1 MSVSMNATGPINCNQ
16 CTRPIEEAEVFVA
29 VLCRLQTVRK
39 GSRHFIEEEDVTNV
53 CYMCQRGVGS
63 GRLRQ
68 ALEVTRVWNG

>member
-1 MSVSMNATGPINCNQ
+1 MSVSVNATGPINCDQ

-39 GSRHFIEEEDVTNV
+39 GSRHLIEEEDVMNF
-53 CYMCQRGVGS
+53 CCECQGGIDC

-68 ALEVTRVWNG
+68 ALKCSRVWNG